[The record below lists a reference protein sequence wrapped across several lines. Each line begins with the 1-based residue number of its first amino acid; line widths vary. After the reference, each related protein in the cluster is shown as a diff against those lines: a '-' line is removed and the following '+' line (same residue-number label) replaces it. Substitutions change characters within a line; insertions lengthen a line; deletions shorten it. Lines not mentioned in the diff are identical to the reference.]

1 MNYYRIL
8 TSISLSL
15 LLFVKPGSAQ
25 KTTAENTNTSPG
37 KAAES
42 SVNYNFHLVPAGD
55 NTKVFYDAVT
65 GHIVSNKGIQ
75 NFYSIP
81 TIETQ
86 WLSAILDSESKWH
99 EQLQKL
105 EQDYRKAFQER
116 AQLKSGQN
124 DRSVRIEN
132 YTTAIAKIENEIAE
146 IRRQIVQINVDQQ
159 VYIYGLRVM
168 PVTSLVA
175 IKTHY
180 TPDLMNS
187 KNKLDVLNSSI
198 FKSIEEPV
206 LGHISV
212 SYGKSMNIPFQA

>member
-15 LLFVKPGSAQ
+15 LLLVKTGSAQ
-25 KTTAENTNTSPG
+25 KTTTENTNTSPG

-55 NTKVFYDAVT
+55 NIKVFYDAVT

-75 NFYSIP
+75 DFYSIP

-86 WLSAILDSESKWH
+86 WLSAILDFESKWH

-124 DRSVRIEN
+124 DRSVRI
-132 YTTAIAKIENEIAE
+132 
-146 IRRQIVQINVDQQ
+146 
-159 VYIYGLRVM
+159 
-168 PVTSLVA
+168 
-175 IKTHY
+175 
-180 TPDLMNS
+180 
-187 KNKLDVLNSSI
+187 
-198 FKSIEEPV
+198 
-206 LGHISV
+206 
-212 SYGKSMNIPFQA
+212 